1 MSLNS
6 TDITKVKRL
15 SLREVKLPA
24 PKETPVELITAPQS
38 PSEEEVVYR
47 TMAGKYPLL
56 EPLVASLDL
65 VLSKPEKRAE
75 IKPQPVDKDKLR
87 TIAERTLSGN
97 SSYPKGEV
105 IDRLQREA
113 EVSRERAERGFN
125 LMVEAGI
132 IETIDQETYYLGDS
146 APF

>member
-1 MSLNS
+1 MSLSS

-24 PKETPVELITAPQS
+24 PKETPVELNTAPLGHS
-38 PSEEEVVYR
+38 KEEAVYK
-47 TMAGKYPLL
+47 TMVGKYPLL
-56 EPLVASLDL
+56 EALVASFNL
-65 VLSKPEKRAE
+65 VLIKPGEEAE
-75 IKPQPVDKDKLR
+75 VKPQPVDSSRLR
-87 TIAERTLSGN
+87 TIAEKTLSGN
-97 SSYPKGEV
+97 TSYRKEEI
-105 IDRLQREA
+105 IDKLQREA

-132 IETIDQETYYLGDS
+132 IETIDQEIYYLGGS